1 MNEKILIIDDNN
13 LNISILTDI
22 LKNESFAVFSADN
35 GLSVLEMA
43 HRLQPDVILLD
54 IIMPIMDGFEVCKL
68 LKSDHELKDI
78 PVIMVTA
85 RTEGNDIKNAF
96 EIGAFDYIKK
106 PIDEIEVVARIKS
119 ALRLK
124 KRHEKLVELSMKDG
138 LTGLYNYTLLMEL
151 FEKEIAKQQRISM
164 DISFV
169 MVDIDCFKKINDTYG
184 HVFGNIILKELSNIL
199 INSVRKG
206 DIVARY
212 GGEEFGIVLPQ
223 TNIQDAFQLC
233 ERIRKKIEKFN
244 FNIRSETVRITVSM
258 GVFSK
263 DHRSNSTVNEIILE
277 ADDKLYKAKQNGR
290 NRVEI
295 N

>member
-1 MNEKILIIDDNN
+1 
-13 LNISILTDI
+13 
-22 LKNESFAVFSADN
+22 
-35 GLSVLEMA
+35 
-43 HRLQPDVILLD
+43 
-54 IIMPIMDGFEVCKL
+54 
-68 LKSDHELKDI
+68 
-78 PVIMVTA
+78 
-85 RTEGNDIKNAF
+85 
-96 EIGAFDYIKK
+96 
-106 PIDEIEVVARIKS
+106 
-119 ALRLK
+119 
-124 KRHEKLVELSMKDG
+124 
-138 LTGLYNYTLLMEL
+138 MEL

-212 GGEEFGIVLPQ
+212 GGEELGIILPE

-263 DHRSNSTVNEIILE
+263 DYGSKSTVNEIILK